1 MTLRI
6 SGLIARGLLGVA
18 LAMLLSACSKPDGK
32 RILGRWRAEP
42 LQLQGIRVPIGP
54 EFVVGHHELR
64 SLDGA
69 IDIPLSSIT
78 EKDDKITLDMT
89 LGLGLTFQF
98 EGNDRM
104 SFEVPLV
111 GQKIYY
117 RRVSDATSIAHSR
130 VEPSPAHRAV
140 TAPPFGSVQLSREAE
155 SAAHV
160 SAVAAPPQAE
170 RQQSN
175 DPMVDYNQSILHMRR
190 GDADAAVRSLRDAF
204 EHGFRDF
211 QLLETSQD
219 LVQLRSDPRYNALVT
234 RYR

>member
-6 SGLIARGLLGVA
+6 SGLIARGLLGVT

-32 RILGRWRAEP
+32 RILGHWRAES
-42 LQLQGIRVPIGP
+42 LQLQGIRVPMGP
-54 EFVVGHHELR
+54 EFVVSRNELR
-64 SLDGA
+64 SLGGE
-69 IDIPLSSIT
+69 IDIPISSIT
-78 EKDDKITLDMT
+78 EKSDRVTLDIP

-98 EGNDRM
+98 EENDRM
-104 SFEVPLV
+104 SFEVPLI

-117 RRVSDATSIAHSR
+117 RRASDAISTANSKID
-130 VEPSPAHRAV
+130 PSPRAV
-140 TAPPFGSVQLSREAE
+140 TAPPSGTVQPSREVASTAHL
-155 SAAHV
+155 SAA
-160 SAVAAPPQAE
+160 APQQAE
-170 RQQSN
+170 RQHGSA
-175 DPMVDYNQSILHMRR
+175 PTVDYNQSILHMRQ
-190 GDADAAVRSLRDAF
+190 GDVDAAVRSLRDAF

>member
-1 MTLRI
+1 MTLRL

-18 LAMLLSACSKPDGK
+18 LALFLSACGKPDGK
-32 RILGRWRAEP
+32 RILGHWRAEP
-42 LQLQGIRVPIGP
+42 LQLQGIRVPMGP
-54 EFVVGHHELR
+54 EFVVDHNGLR
-64 SLDGA
+64 SMDGE
-69 IDIPLSSIT
+69 IDIPVSSIT
-78 EKDDKITLDMT
+78 EQDDRITLDIP

-104 SFEVPLV
+104 FFEVPLV

-117 RRVSDATSIAHSR
+117 RRASDAESTANFRID
-130 VEPSPAHRAV
+130 PSPSPRAV
-140 TAPPFGSVQLSREAE
+140 TVPPSSTVELSRELP
-155 SAAHV
+155 SAAYA
-160 SAVAAPPQAE
+160 SRAAPQQAE
-170 RQQSN
+170 RQLGS

-204 EHGFRDF
+204 AHGFRDF

-219 LVQLRSDPRYNALVT
+219 LAQLRSDPRYTALVT